1 MTACSGPEQKL
12 VEGGASSGGVAGS
25 SIEKEVNPVEE
36 DIDKCVATLLKDGEA
51 YQQYLK
57 QFETEKL
64 VEKLLKVG
72 DTCNNE
78 CLQCVNVCS
87 ALCCRNGAQTI
98 QRLTKLLVSWWSL
111 LSERTGVKTRITC
124 CCIYFVA

>member
-1 MTACSGPEQKL
+1 MTACSGSEQKL

-25 SIEKEVNPVEE
+25 SIEKEVKHVEE

-72 DTCNNE
+72 DTWE
-78 CLQCVNVCS
+78 LIACS
-87 ALCCRNGAQTI
+87 
-98 QRLTKLLVSWWSL
+98 V
-111 LSERTGVKTRITC
+111 RTSAVH
-124 CCIYFVA
+124 FVAEMERRPSRG